1 MAIVSLRRSHHKPK
15 VLAVKPATTR
25 TAAVLDHQVVLD
37 GAPCTICELLWLGAE
52 KRLAIITEQAD
63 GSLQGHDVAP
73 VPGTTRNYRT
83 LGLVEAALA
92 TKAMELMQQ
101 VW

>member
-1 MAIVSLRRSHHKPK
+1 M
-15 VLAVKPATTR
+15 
-25 TAAVLDHQVVLD
+25 LD

-63 GSLQGHDVAP
+63 GSLQGHYVAP
-73 VPGTTRNYRT
+73 VPGTARHYRT
-83 LGLVEAALA
+83 LDRMEPALA

>member
-1 MAIVSLRRSHHKPK
+1 M
-15 VLAVKPATTR
+15 
-25 TAAVLDHQVVLD
+25 LD

-63 GSLQGHDVAP
+63 GSLQGHYVEP

-92 TKAMELMQQ
+92 TKAMELMRQ

>member
-1 MAIVSLRRSHHKPK
+1 M
-15 VLAVKPATTR
+15 
-25 TAAVLDHQVVLD
+25 LD

-63 GSLQGHDVAP
+63 GSLQGYYVAP

-83 LGLVEAALA
+83 LGLVEPALA
-92 TKAMELMQQ
+92 TRAMELMQQ